1 MMNIILPRAVKKPD
15 AGQDRE
21 LLTIYEVSKILNSSL
36 NLPRTLREVLNVL
49 SVYLSIR
56 RGMISL
62 LQPSGELR
70 LIAGYGMSGEEFRRG
85 RYSSG
90 EGITG
95 KILQTGMPVV
105 LQDIASEPLYLN
117 RTGSLAGTEME
128 PISFVGV
135 PIKNNTKTMG
145 VISVDHVA
153 GDYAGSF
160 QKEVMLL
167 SMVANL
173 IGQAVRLQQVV
184 AADRDE
190 LLQEQRRL
198 KTELHAK
205 YSLDNVV
212 GYSKGMQE
220 VFAQVHQAAPGRAT
234 VLLRGESGT
243 GKEVVA
249 RGIHFLSPRKAGPFI
264 KLNCAAL
271 SETLL
276 ESELFGH
283 EKGAFTGAQAERK
296 GRFEL
301 AHGGT
306 LFLDEIGDI
315 SPAFQTKLLRVL
327 QEREFERVGGNRSI
341 RVDVRL
347 ITATNR
353 NLEQAVIDGSFRAD
367 LYYRINVV
375 AIFLPPLRER
385 REDIPYLVELF
396 LSRFNLENQREM
408 KIAPESMQ
416 VLLNCYWPGNVRE
429 LENCVERTVTMTRSN
444 VVSEIDFPCQHGRCL
459 TKMLHG
465 QSGMLHGQSGH
476 NIQDTGM
483 HETLVNMPVSHREL
497 ATVSTAHGQHP
508 PVMPDAAG
516 TGHPAP
522 PTTER
527 ERLIWAL
534 EQCGWVQAKA
544 ARLLNISAR
553 QMGYAL
559 SKYNIEVRKF

>member
-1 MMNIILPRAVKKPD
+1 MAQSQALMANKLEF
-15 AGQDRE
+15 GQDRD
-21 LLTIYEVSKILNSSL
+21 LLTIYDVSKILSSSL

-49 SVYLSIR
+49 ANYLGIR
-56 RGMISL
+56 RGMVSM

-70 LIAGYGMSGEEFRRG
+70 LVAAYGLSKEEFRRG
-85 RYSSG
+85 RFESG

-95 KILQTGMPVV
+95 KILQSGMPVV
-105 LQDIASEPLYLN
+105 LHDIAEEPLYLN
-117 RTGSLAGTEME
+117 RTGSLEGTENQQV
-128 PISFVGV
+128 SFVGV
-135 PIKNNTKTMG
+135 PIKIGTQ
-145 VISVDHVA
+145 VA
-153 GDYAGSF
+153 GVLSLDHLADAYSGSF
-160 QKEVMLL
+160 QKKVMLL

-173 IGQAVRLQQVV
+173 IGQAIRLQQGVV
-184 AADRDE
+184 AEREA
-190 LLQEQRRL
+190 LVQEQRRL
-198 KTELHAK
+198 KTELQGK
-205 YSLDNVV
+205 YSLDSVV

-234 VLLRGESGT
+234 ILLRGESGT
-243 GKEVVA
+243 GKEVIA
-249 RGIHFLSPRKAGPFI
+249 KAIHYLSPRKTGPFI

-283 EKGAFTGAQAERK
+283 EKGAFTGAQNERK

-315 SPAFQTKLLRVL
+315 SPEFQTKLLRVL
-327 QEREFERVGGNRSI
+327 QEREFERVGGSRSI

-353 NLEQAVIDGSFRAD
+353 DLEKAIMEGDFRAD

-375 AIFLPPLRER
+375 GIFLPPLRER
-385 REDIPYLVELF
+385 REDIPYLIELF
-396 LSRFNLENQREM
+396 LKRFNSENQRDM
-408 KIAPESMQ
+408 NISPEAMR
-416 VLLNCYWPGNVRE
+416 VMLNCYWPGNVRE
-429 LENCVERTVTMTRSN
+429 LENCVERTATMTRGN
-444 VVSEIDFPCQHGRCL
+444 VIQEVDFLCQHDRCL
-459 TKMLHG
+459 SQMLHG
-465 QSGMLHGQSGH
+465 EVDAVAVSL
-476 NIQDTGM
+476 
-483 HETLVNMPVSHREL
+483 PVSHRDNGAE
-497 ATVSTAHGQHP
+497 AHVS
-508 PVMPDAAG
+508 MPQSKEDESAN
-516 TGHPAP
+516 P

-559 SKYNIEVRKF
+559 LKFNIEVRKF

>member
-1 MMNIILPRAVKKPD
+1 MIGQDMTQSQALMANKLEF
-15 AGQDRE
+15 GQDRD
-21 LLTIYEVSKILNSSL
+21 LLTIYDVSKILSSSL

-49 SVYLSIR
+49 VHYLGIR
-56 RGMISL
+56 RGMVSV

-70 LIAGYGMSGEEFRRG
+70 LVAAYGLSKEEFRRG
-85 RYSSG
+85 RFEPG

-95 KILQTGMPVV
+95 KILQSGMPVV
-105 LQDIASEPLYLN
+105 LHNIADEPLYLN
-117 RTGSLAGTEME
+117 RTGSLEGTENQ
-128 PISFVGV
+128 PVSFVGV
-135 PIKNNTKTMG
+135 PIKIGTQVVG
-145 VISVDHVA
+145 VLSLDHLA
-153 GDYAGSF
+153 DTYSGSF
-160 QKEVMLL
+160 QKKVMLL

-173 IGQAVRLQQVV
+173 IGQAIRLQQGVV
-184 AADRDE
+184 AEREA
-190 LLQEQRRL
+190 LVQEQRRL
-198 KTELHAK
+198 KTELQGK

-234 VLLRGESGT
+234 ILLRGESGT
-243 GKEVVA
+243 GKEVIA
-249 RGIHFLSPRKAGPFI
+249 KAIHYLSPRKAGPFI

-283 EKGAFTGAQAERK
+283 EKGAFTGAQNERK
-296 GRFEL
+296 GRFEM

-315 SPAFQTKLLRVL
+315 SPEFQTKLLRVL

-353 NLEQAVIDGSFRAD
+353 DLEKAIMTGDFRAD

-375 AIFLPPLRER
+375 GIFLPPLRER
-385 REDIPYLVELF
+385 REDIPYLIELF
-396 LSRFNLENQREM
+396 LKRFNGENQRDM
-408 KIAPESMQ
+408 KISPEAIRVM
-416 VLLNCYWPGNVRE
+416 LNCYWPGNVRE
-429 LENCVERTVTMTRSN
+429 LENCVERTATMTRNN
-444 VVSEIDFPCQHGRCL
+444 VIQEVDFLCQHDRCL
-459 TKMLHG
+459 SQVLHG
-465 QSGMLHGQSGH
+465 EVESVAVS
-476 NIQDTGM
+476 
-483 HETLVNMPVSHREL
+483 MPVSHRDNE
-497 ATVSTAHGQHP
+497 AEMPVSLPLGRENE
-508 PVMPDAAG
+508 PVN
-516 TGHPAP
+516 P

-559 SKYNIEVRKF
+559 LKFNIEVRKF